1 MNFCRLTEED
11 IGEDSKVTLNFVKYQ
26 NVQNLTV
33 SWKILSSTFCLFIV
47 VVYLFVCL
55 CCQVFVQ
62 DNQGGAE
69 TTVVQYL
76 GLFGSPLDTTNMKEF
91 KRVSIINSPIVA
103 YPTFPSVACQP
114 SLLVYSL
121 PTF

>member
-103 YPTFPSVACQP
+103 YQTFPSVACII
-114 SLLVYSL
+114 SNL
-121 PTF
+121 PF